1 MGPSAVIKEV
11 IERSPRMKSKQSLES
26 TRSATLLLIFTHEML
41 VTKTESWIISSE
53 GAILKTVKFVK
64 LYMYFAIVG

>member
-26 TRSATLLLIFTHEML
+26 TRSATLVQLSFW
-41 VTKTESWIISSE
+41 VGGWVD
-53 GAILKTVKFVK
+53 GQILCSDQA
-64 LYMYFAIVG
+64 LQQDPLM

>member
-1 MGPSAVIKEV
+1 
-11 IERSPRMKSKQSLES
+11 MKSKQSLES
-26 TRSATLLLIFTHEML
+26 TRSATLLFIFTHEML